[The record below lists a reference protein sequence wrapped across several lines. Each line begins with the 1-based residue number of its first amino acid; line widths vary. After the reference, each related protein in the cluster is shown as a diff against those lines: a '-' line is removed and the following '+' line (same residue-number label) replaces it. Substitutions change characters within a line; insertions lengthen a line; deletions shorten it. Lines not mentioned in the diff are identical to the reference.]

1 MPPAAAPGG
10 APSISVLATS
20 GCCALGADR
29 AAIEANLRQGRV
41 ALGAAP
47 FDLPFPAVVGKVA
60 DPLPKPPSRMSSFD
74 CRVTRIALCGL
85 DPLVPLL
92 ERLRTQVGPDRIGV
106 VIGSST
112 GGIEATERALAAL
125 ARDNRLPADYS
136 FEDQHQL
143 GALPRFVADLCGVSG
158 PAYTVSTACSSG
170 ARALIGGVNLI
181 AGGVCDVVVVGGV
194 DSLCRMTVYG
204 FHSLGILSPDGSRP
218 FCRDRAGTHIGE
230 GAGFLV
236 LTRGAAEGPLAVTGW
251 GDTSDA
257 HSMAAP
263 HPAGQGLERAIR
275 AALARAAL
283 APAAVD
289 YVNAHGTGTQ
299 QNDAAE
305 AVALAAVFGEQT
317 AVSSTKGMTGHAL
330 GSAGA
335 IELLVTALAL
345 ERGFIP
351 PNASSTRA
359 GTEPLGLA
367 IAEKTR
373 PARLRRAMTVNAG
386 FGGSNAAVVLEAHA

>member
-1 MPPAAAPGG
+1 MAPAAAPGG

-74 CRVTRIALCGL
+74 CRVTRIALLGL

-112 GGIEATERALAAL
+112 GGIEATERALVAL
-125 ARDNRLPADYS
+125 ARGAGLPPEYS

-143 GALPRFVADLCGVSG
+143 GALPRFVADLCGLAG

-170 ARALIGGVNLI
+170 ARALVGGLNLI
-181 AGGVCDVVVVGGV
+181 AGDVCDAVVVGGV

-204 FHSLGILSPDGSRP
+204 FHALGILSPEGARP

-236 LTRGAAEGPLAVTGW
+236 LARGDDGPLAVTGW

-263 HPAGQGLERAIR
+263 HPAGQGLARAMR
-275 AALARAAL
+275 AALDRAAL
-283 APAAVD
+283 RPADLD
-289 YVNAHGTGTQ
+289 YVNAHGTGTL

-305 AVALAAVFGEQT
+305 AVALAEVFGGGT
-317 AVSSTKGMTGHAL
+317 PISSTKGMTGHAL

-345 ERGFIP
+345 ERGFVP

-367 IAEKTR
+367 IAER
-373 PARLRRAMTVNAG
+373 LAPARIRRAMTVNAG
-386 FGGSNAAVVLEAHA
+386 FGGSNAAVLLEARA